1 MLDMTISS
9 TCWQLPN
16 LFLFILGL
24 NHELQVKTPN
34 SPLDIFYRHLKL
46 DLFKMCL
53 LVSSLPRPYSA
64 HPLVT
69 IRTGRGSVLE
79 GFGTHRIDC
88 RLESWAWE
96 IETTG
101 ASFFFFFLVERW
113 GGLLGLVF
121 VAALGLPLVVVSRGC
136 SPIAVCGLLIAVASL
151 VEHELWAHWRMWA
164 QWLWLEGPRAR
175 AQELWRTGFIPLRQ
189 VGSSWTCDQTHVPC
203 FGRQIL
209 NHWTTGEVCSCIC
222 YERKFC

>member
-101 ASFFFFFLVERW
+101 ASFFFFFF
-113 GGLLGLVF
+113 GGEVGRVAGLGLCCCTR
-121 VAALGLPLVVVSRGC
+121 ASSSCGASNQTPAL
-136 SPIAVCGLLIAVASL
+136 LLIHQL
-151 VEHELWAHWRMWA
+151 IQGKLFLWAS
-164 QWLWLEGPRAR
+164 
-175 AQELWRTGFIPLRQ
+175 T
-189 VGSSWTCDQTHVPC
+189 S
-203 FGRQIL
+203 
-209 NHWTTGEVCSCIC
+209 
-222 YERKFC
+222 